1 MYSLNIALL
10 MKMALDAPTIPFA
23 KFNVFVH
30 NAEIMLGVECCDG
43 VIKEIKF
50 GQYTWCIG

>member
-10 MKMALDAPTIPFA
+10 MKMALDAPTISFA

-30 NAEIMLGVECCDG
+30 NAEIMLGLNVVMVLLRKYNMDNTHG
-43 VIKEIKF
+43 A
-50 GQYTWCIG
+50 